1 MRPFT
6 PKSRLSFEITHEFK
20 NNSSLIL
27 TQALKLIHLYF
38 WQKKLN
44 NFELKQ
50 WIVKTSSLRPSFTLK
65 TVSSFSLV
73 ENTHELTSFV

>member
-50 WIVKTSSLRPSFTLK
+50 MDRKDLESQAFVHPEDCKFI
-65 TVSSFSLV
+65 
-73 ENTHELTSFV
+73 LTCREHS